1 MLTRHGT
8 WGFAATSAPEGFD
21 LYDFEEVESL
31 RVVERRFGPE
41 DTIGVRL
48 THQDLANMIAA
59 SREAVSKVMSW
70 LHRGGVTETRS
81 RRITNLDR
89 EALSRYVS
97 GPSGL
102 AVSGRLRI

>member
-1 MLTRHGT
+1 MLTRHDT

-21 LYDFEEVESL
+21 LYDFEEAGL
-31 RVVERRFGPE
+31 RVVERRFGPK

-59 SREAVSKVMSW
+59 SREAVSKVMSG
-70 LHRGGVTETRS
+70 LRRGGVTETRS

-89 EALSRYVS
+89 EALSRYAS